1 MQTILVTGGGILFS
15 KTYKILRELTDY
27 YTILM
32 IIAIGIFTLLIDG
45 KRYRQKGYIR
55 ELRMVKIIS
64 YSYITIGGLLYVL
77 LLLM

>member
-1 MQTILVTGGGILFS
+1 MFS
-15 KTYKILRELTDY
+15 KIHRILRELTDY

-45 KRYRQKGYIR
+45 KRYRQKGYMR

-77 LLLM
+77 LLLI

>member
-1 MQTILVTGGGILFS
+1 VGFLFS
-15 KTYKILRELTDY
+15 KIHRILRELTDY

-45 KRYRQKGYIR
+45 KRYRQKGYMR

-77 LLLM
+77 LLLI

>member
-1 MQTILVTGGGILFS
+1 MFS
-15 KTYKILRELTDY
+15 KIYKILRELTDY

-64 YSYITIGGLLYVL
+64 YSYITIGGLLYIL

>member
-1 MQTILVTGGGILFS
+1 MFS